1 MAVPLQSYQKL
12 LGKKEKHPD
21 ILIHGRY
28 GLPLL
33 HIINYPKYIPLVAA
47 VGQYKEYI
55 VNKGTGREPIFVKS
69 DGYPMQIVQL
79 ESTIDTLDMKRREY
93 LYACTTNGL
102 GRGQRDA

>member
-1 MAVPLQSYQKL
+1 ME
-12 LGKKEKHPD
+12 EKHAD

-28 GLPLL
+28 GLPSLQL
-33 HIINYPKYIPLVAA
+33 INYPKYIPRVAA
-47 VGQYKEYI
+47 TGQYKEYI
-55 VNKGTGREPIFVKS
+55 MKKGINEEPIFVKS